1 MIYFRHDIR
10 IFGGILMEK
19 DKWKRS
25 ARLVDLTNQLLSH
38 PYMLIPLTTFA
49 KRYQSAKSSISEDL
63 TIIDEV
69 FRNEGSG
76 ELETVAGAAGGVRYI
91 PKLDL
96 ARTQEILANLCV
108 ELAKPER
115 ILPGGFLYMSDL
127 LGNPM
132 LLSEVGRIWATLF
145 AGVKIDAIMTVETKG
160 IPLAYAVANYL
171 RVPVVIARYDYRVTE
186 GSVVTV
192 NTVSGTSGKLKPLS
206 LSKRSLPQGSRVLII
221 DDFMKAGGTVRGLQ
235 DLCREFD
242 ATVVGVGVLADAH
255 VPGRLVEDFVSLLS
269 VSEIH
274 ERERT
279 IKVEIG
285 NLFEE
290 KGGEF
295 DA

>member
-1 MIYFRHDIR
+1 
-10 IFGGILMEK
+10 MEK
-19 DKWKRS
+19 EKWKRS
-25 ARLVDLTNQLLSH
+25 ARLVDLTNQLLAQ
-38 PYMLIPLTTFA
+38 PYRLIPLTMFA

-69 FRNEGSG
+69 FRSEGSG

-96 ARTQEILANLCV
+96 ARTEEILVKLCE
-108 ELAKPER
+108 ELEKPER

-127 LGNPM
+127 LGDPT
-132 LLSEVGRIWATLF
+132 LLSRVGRIWATLF
-145 AGVKIDAIMTVETKG
+145 AGVKIDAILTVEIKG

-192 NTVSGTSGKLKPLS
+192 NTVSGSSGKLKPLS

-235 DLCREFD
+235 DLCLEFE
-242 ATVVGVGVLADAH
+242 ATVVGVGVLAEAH
-255 VPGRLVEDFVSLLS
+255 VPGRFVDDFVSLIS

-274 ERERT
+274 ERDRT
-279 IKVEIG
+279 LRVGIG
-285 NLFEE
+285 NVFKDKFVE
-290 KGGEF
+290 
-295 DA
+295 

>member
-1 MIYFRHDIR
+1 
-10 IFGGILMEK
+10 MEK
-19 DKWKRS
+19 EKWKRS
-25 ARLVDLTNQLLSH
+25 ARLVDLTNQLLSQ
-38 PYMLIPLTTFA
+38 PYKLIPLTTFA

-96 ARTQEILANLCV
+96 TRTEEILADLCV
-108 ELAKPER
+108 QLEKPER

-127 LGNPM
+127 LGNPT

-145 AGVKIDAIMTVETKG
+145 AGVKIDAILTVEIKG

-192 NTVSGTSGKLKPLS
+192 NTVSGSSGKLKPLS
-206 LSKRSLPQGSRVLII
+206 LSKRSLPQGSRVLVLII

-235 DLCREFD
+235 DLCFEFD
-242 ATVVGVGVLADAH
+242 ATVVGVGVLAEAH
-255 VPGRLVEDFVSLLS
+255 VPGRLVDDFVSLIS

-274 ERERT
+274 ERDRT
-279 IKVEIG
+279 LRVGIG
-285 NLFEE
+285 NVFQDRFVE
-290 KGGEF
+290 
-295 DA
+295 

>member
-1 MIYFRHDIR
+1 
-10 IFGGILMEK
+10 MEK
-19 DKWKRS
+19 EKWKRS
-25 ARLVDLTNQLLSH
+25 ARLVDLTNQLLSQ
-38 PYMLIPLTTFA
+38 PYKLIPLTMFA

-96 ARTQEILANLCV
+96 ARTEEILANLCV
-108 ELAKPER
+108 QLAKPER

-127 LGNPM
+127 LGNPT

-145 AGVKIDAIMTVETKG
+145 AGVKIDAILTVETKG

-192 NTVSGTSGKLKPLS
+192 NTVSGSSGKLKPLS

-221 DDFMKAGGTVRGLQ
+221 DDFMKAGGTIRGLQ
-235 DLCREFD
+235 DLCFEFE
-242 ATVVGVGVLADAH
+242 ATVVGAGVLAESH
-255 VPGRLVEDFVSLLS
+255 VPGRLVDDFVSLIS

-274 ERERT
+274 ERDRT
-279 IKVEIG
+279 LRVEIG
-285 NLFEE
+285 NLFKDKFVE
-290 KGGEF
+290 
-295 DA
+295 

>member
-1 MIYFRHDIR
+1 MVYFRHDIR

-19 DKWKRS
+19 EKWKRS
-25 ARLVDLTNQLLSH
+25 ARLVDLTNQLLSQ
-38 PYMLIPLTTFA
+38 PYKLIPLTTFA

-96 ARTQEILANLCV
+96 TRTEEILADLCV
-108 ELAKPER
+108 QLEKPER

-127 LGNPM
+127 LGNPT

-145 AGVKIDAIMTVETKG
+145 AGVKIDAILTVEIKG

-192 NTVSGTSGKLKPLS
+192 NTVSGSSGKLKPLS
-206 LSKRSLPQGSRVLII
+206 LSKRSLPQGSRVLVLII

-235 DLCREFD
+235 DLCFEFD
-242 ATVVGVGVLADAH
+242 ATVVGVGVLAEAH
-255 VPGRLVEDFVSLLS
+255 VPGRLVDDFVSLIS

-274 ERERT
+274 ERDRT
-279 IKVEIG
+279 LRVGIG
-285 NLFEE
+285 NVFQDRFVE
-290 KGGEF
+290 
-295 DA
+295 